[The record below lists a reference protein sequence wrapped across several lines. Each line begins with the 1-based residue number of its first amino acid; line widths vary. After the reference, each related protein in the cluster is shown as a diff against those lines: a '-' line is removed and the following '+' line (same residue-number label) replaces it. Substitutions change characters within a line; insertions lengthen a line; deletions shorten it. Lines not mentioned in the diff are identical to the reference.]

1 VASPFFKDL
10 LSLPQ
15 PADGESVD
23 GLPVV
28 QLSEDSELLK
38 TLVSMLYPLRPVIPN
53 SYDKVLYLLAACQK
67 YEMASIQS
75 YIRAEVSHGAFPT
88 PKGVEAFSAYAI
100 ASGKGL
106 VPEMENA
113 ARQTLDHPMTFEFL
127 GEVLLLFE
135 GWALR
140 DLASFR
146 KRYQDNLMS
155 CFESF
160 LKPGESQ
167 FNIWTQCA
175 SYFYNPGGYDKY
187 RKCTLPASYSLS
199 NLPMSNTNIS
209 LPSWLAQLYQ
219 KHLDGSRDG
228 FSKPL
233 FNPRN
238 IHREYLSALQT
249 HINSDSCVSCTRVH
263 IEKGETFCKDLE
275 DRLMRALSEVCPS
288 YMFWRIGGS

>member
-1 VASPFFKDL
+1 
-10 LSLPQ
+10 
-15 PADGESVD
+15 
-23 GLPVV
+23 
-28 QLSEDSELLK
+28 
-38 TLVSMLYPLRPVIPN
+38 
-53 SYDKVLYLLAACQK
+53 
-67 YEMASIQS
+67 MASIQS

-88 PKGVEAFSAYAI
+88 PKGAETFSAYAI

-146 KRYQDNLMS
+146 KRYRDNLVS

-160 LKPGESQ
+160 LKSGESQ
-167 FNIWTQCA
+167 FNIWTRCGFY
-175 SYFYNPGGYDKY
+175 SYNPGGHDASRRYA
-187 RKCTLPASYSLS
+187 LPASYSLS
-199 NLPMSNTNIS
+199 NLPMSKTNIS

-219 KHLDGSRDG
+219 KHLDESREG
-228 FSKPL
+228 FSKSL

-238 IHREYLSALQT
+238 IHGEYLSALQT
-249 HINSDSCVSCTRVH
+249 HINSYSCVSCTRVH
-263 IEKGETFCKDLE
+263 TEKGEMFCTDLE
-275 DRLMRALSEVCPS
+275 DRLTRALNEVCPS
-288 YMFWRIGGS
+288 YMF